1 MLLTM
6 AWNSEIKDA
15 TYTSPS
21 GKTYTFR
28 YGQLSKETELKTAT
42 FTFPEK
48 DGALVVPL
56 GVGGRTFPM
65 SCFFYGA
72 DCLDEADAFEEGLK
86 ERGYGELQHP
96 IYGVHKV
103 VPVGQIKRSDDLVG
117 ALNASQVDIT
127 FAETL
132 IDETFPDS
140 EILNQDQVVQSVE
153 NFQIA
158 AAHEFDQD
166 MNSASAS
173 ESLRVQGLMKSQ
185 ERDVTDN
192 LSGLAKKSV
201 STYTNFQ
208 EIDAEA
214 KSNIPLLNTNKAD
227 IATQLIK
234 LIDNPSKLSIP
245 VIEKMGAYSQLIS
258 DTINKYSL
266 NSSGINAAK
275 NQFISTRLI
284 LESALV
290 SLCSGIALTINSS
303 GVIDSPA
310 NESSTGVTTMSS
322 NPGKFRSREEAV
334 KAAVELSELYDQVV
348 EYLDS
353 KIDEDMLVET
363 GEGFN
368 AMRDVVFLSIKLI
381 VDQSFNLATR
391 KTIRLGKARQ
401 IMELIA
407 ELYGDFDRLDEF
419 IVDNHLTYDE
429 IQLMPLGREVS
440 YYV

>member
-1 MLLTM
+1 
-6 AWNSEIKDA
+6 
-15 TYTSPS
+15 
-21 GKTYTFR
+21 
-28 YGQLSKETELKTAT
+28 
-42 FTFPEK
+42 
-48 DGALVVPL
+48 
-56 GVGGRTFPM
+56 
-65 SCFFYGA
+65 
-72 DCLDEADAFEEGLK
+72 
-86 ERGYGELQHP
+86 
-96 IYGVHKV
+96 
-103 VPVGQIKRSDDLVG
+103 
-117 ALNASQVDIT
+117 
-127 FAETL
+127 
-132 IDETFPDS
+132 
-140 EILNQDQVVQSVE
+140 
-153 NFQIA
+153 
-158 AAHEFDQD
+158 
-166 MNSASAS
+166 
-173 ESLRVQGLMKSQ
+173 
-185 ERDVTDN
+185 
-192 LSGLAKKSV
+192 
-201 STYTNFQ
+201 
-208 EIDAEA
+208 
-214 KSNIPLLNTNKAD
+214 
-227 IATQLIK
+227 
-234 LIDNPSKLSIP
+234 
-245 VIEKMGAYSQLIS
+245 MGAYSQLIS

-391 KTIRLGKARQ
+391 KTIRLGKSRQ

-419 IVDNHLTYDE
+419 IVDNHLTFDE
-429 IQLMPLGREVS
+429 IQLIPLGREVS

>member
-1 MLLTM
+1 M
-6 AWNSEIKDA
+6 
-15 TYTSPS
+15 
-21 GKTYTFR
+21 
-28 YGQLSKETELKTAT
+28 
-42 FTFPEK
+42 
-48 DGALVVPL
+48 
-56 GVGGRTFPM
+56 
-65 SCFFYGA
+65 FFYGA

-103 VPVGQIKRSDDLVG
+103 VPIGQIKRSDDLVG

-166 MNSASAS
+166 MNPASVS
-173 ESLRVQGLMKSQ
+173 ESLRVQGLLKSQ

-245 VIEKMGAYSQLIS
+245 VIEKWVHIPS
-258 DTINKYSL
+258 
-266 NSSGINAAK
+266 
-275 NQFISTRLI
+275 
-284 LESALV
+284 
-290 SLCSGIALTINSS
+290 
-303 GVIDSPA
+303 
-310 NESSTGVTTMSS
+310 
-322 NPGKFRSREEAV
+322 
-334 KAAVELSELYDQVV
+334 
-348 EYLDS
+348 
-353 KIDEDMLVET
+353 
-363 GEGFN
+363 
-368 AMRDVVFLSIKLI
+368 
-381 VDQSFNLATR
+381 
-391 KTIRLGKARQ
+391 
-401 IMELIA
+401 
-407 ELYGDFDRLDEF
+407 
-419 IVDNHLTYDE
+419 
-429 IQLMPLGREVS
+429 
-440 YYV
+440 